1 MRCIIY
7 QNERQ
12 QEVNTMKKK
21 QTGTRRLVL
30 LAMLSGILLVM
41 SFTPLGYLNIGPLAI
56 SLNMIPVAIGA
67 VALGPGGGAFLG
79 GVFGVT
85 SCLQCVGI
93 GGTSAM
99 GVILFEISPVLTIA
113 QRLVTRILAGWLTG
127 IVYGQLHKRHVKLS
141 AYIAGF
147 GAALFNTVFF
157 MGALVLLFGH
167 TEYLQELIAGRNV
180 FVFVITFVGI
190 NALVELFSTTVAAGA
205 VCNALE
211 KLKMIG
217 GK

>member
-1 MRCIIY
+1 
-7 QNERQ
+7 
-12 QEVNTMKKK
+12 MKMKRVD
-21 QTGTRRLVL
+21 TRRMVL

-79 GVFGVT
+79 AVFGIT

-93 GGTSAM
+93 GGTSYM
-99 GVILFEISPVLTIA
+99 GVILFEISPLLTIL
-113 QRLVTRILAGWLTG
+113 QRFVTRVLAGFLTG
-127 IVYGQLHKRHVKLS
+127 VLYRSLHKVRFPF
-141 AYIAGF
+141 ATYGAGF

-157 MGALVLLFGH
+157 MGALVLLFGN
-167 TEYLQELIAGRNV
+167 TPYLQDLIAGRNILV
-180 FVFVITFVGI
+180 FILSFVGI
-190 NALVELFSTTVAAGA
+190 NALVELLAATVIVGV
-205 VCNALE
+205 VCKALE

-217 GK
+217 GTGNASGH

>member
-1 MRCIIY
+1 
-7 QNERQ
+7 
-12 QEVNTMKKK
+12 MKAKRFD
-21 QTGTRRLVL
+21 TRSMVL

-79 GVFGVT
+79 AVFGIT

-99 GVILFEISPVLTIA
+99 GMILFEINPILTIL
-113 QRLVTRILAGWLTG
+113 QRLLPRVLAGCLTG
-127 IVYGQLHKRHVKLS
+127 IIYGGLRKLQFKY
-141 AYIAGF
+141 APYVAGF
-147 GAALFNTVFF
+147 CAALLNTVLF
-157 MGALVLLFGH
+157 MAALVLLFGS
-167 TEYLQELIAGRNV
+167 TEYLQDLIAGRNILV
-180 FVFVITFVGI
+180 FMISFVGI
-190 NALVELFSTTVAAGA
+190 NAVVEMLATTVAAGA
-205 VCNALE
+205 VCRALE
-211 KLKMIG
+211 KLKLIG

>member
-1 MRCIIY
+1 
-7 QNERQ
+7 
-12 QEVNTMKKK
+12 MKVKRVD
-21 QTGTRRLVL
+21 TRRMVL
-30 LAMLSGILLVM
+30 LAMLSGILLIM

-79 GVFGVT
+79 AAFGIT

-99 GVILFEISPVLTIA
+99 GVILFEISPVLTIL
-113 QRLVTRILAGWLTG
+113 QRLVPRVLAGWLTG
-127 IVYGQLHKRHVKLS
+127 LVYCQLRKPSFRYA

-147 GAALFNTVFF
+147 CAALFNTVFF
-157 MGALVLLFGH
+157 MSALVLLFGK
-167 TEYLQELIAGRNV
+167 TQYLQELIAGRNILLFIV
-180 FVFVITFVGI
+180 SFVGI
-190 NALVELFSTTVAAGA
+190 NALVEVLSTTVVVGA
-205 VCNALE
+205 VCRALE